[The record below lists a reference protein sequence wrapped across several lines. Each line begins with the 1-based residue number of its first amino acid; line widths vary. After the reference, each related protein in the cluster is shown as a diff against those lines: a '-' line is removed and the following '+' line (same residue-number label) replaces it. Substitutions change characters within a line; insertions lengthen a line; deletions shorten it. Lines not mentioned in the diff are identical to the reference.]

1 MISCVWWQPYTRC
14 NISQKVGQII
24 VPMYRTEEGE
34 EEEEAEFVSEETE
47 GVNGLRV
54 ELHADFQVRV
64 RQLQAEARRDLLRAR
79 QDARQQLL
87 EQTTGERRKRLAEL
101 YALVGI
107 PQQSGRLNRRLLSRL
122 TVGQLNV
129 ILNDYLGKRDI
140 QV

>member
-1 MISCVWWQPYTRC
+1 
-14 NISQKVGQII
+14 
-24 VPMYRTEEGE
+24 MYRTEEGE

>member
-1 MISCVWWQPYTRC
+1 M
-14 NISQKVGQII
+14 GQII

>member
-1 MISCVWWQPYTRC
+1 MVYCVWWQPYTRC

-34 EEEEAEFVSEETE
+34 EEEEAEFVGEETE

>member
-1 MISCVWWQPYTRC
+1 MISCVWWQSYTRC

-140 QV
+140 